1 MRTYNEDEP
10 VIPQRKRWAGAVRGG
25 GGGANDSWTAGQKE
39 GAGQHGTIHTGR
51 GRVGCTL
58 GLTKTAPCTGTV
70 RWFQTRASGSYHRAR
85 CSIMR
90 RIRPAAKAGVAVWAV
105 DVCPEGGTKKKSRN
119 AAHRTEMFEAALC
132 LNVTISDSAHL
143 SQVHLFPGGSLASSA
158 TGCTKL
164 IKF

>member
-58 GLTKTAPCTGTV
+58 GLTKTAPGTGTV
-70 RWFQTRASGSYHRAR
+70 RGFPTRASGGYHRAR
-85 CSIMR
+85 CSMMR
-90 RIRPAAKAGVAVWAV
+90 RTRPAAEAGAAAWAV
-105 DVCPEGGTKKKSRN
+105 DVCAEGGAKKMSRN
-119 AAHRTEMFEAALC
+119 AAHRSEMVEVALHV
-132 LNVTISDSAHL
+132 NGTISDSAHL